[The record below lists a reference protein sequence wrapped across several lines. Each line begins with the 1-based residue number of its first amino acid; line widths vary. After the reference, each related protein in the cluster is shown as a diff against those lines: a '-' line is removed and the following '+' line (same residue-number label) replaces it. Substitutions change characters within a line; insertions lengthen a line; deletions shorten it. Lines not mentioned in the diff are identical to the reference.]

1 MSIERAKLQ
10 MRLEQLEN
18 PSFFHEIKDEIE
30 RTQQDIQNLKTM
42 NNRLALEQNTIV
54 DQIQKYTDTYKSDEN
69 AALKSIK
76 FIKDETSR
84 ITLQIYDKEK
94 DLET

>member
-1 MSIERAKLQ
+1 
-10 MRLEQLEN
+10 
-18 PSFFHEIKDEIE
+18 
-30 RTQQDIQNLKTM
+30 M

-84 ITLQIYDKEK
+84 IGLQIYDKEK
-94 DLET
+94 DLETQKEKFENTKLKLNLAKEKYEKYREELETI